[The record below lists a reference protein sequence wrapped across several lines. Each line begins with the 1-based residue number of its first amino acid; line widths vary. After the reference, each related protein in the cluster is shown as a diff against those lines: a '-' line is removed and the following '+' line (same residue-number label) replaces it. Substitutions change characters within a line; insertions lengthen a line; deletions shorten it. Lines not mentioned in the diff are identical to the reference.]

1 MQRLDNNVEK
11 VLGAPSGAVLKV
23 AMKDL
28 QALREEID
36 HLDEQ
41 LWEIVGKRADVVRRV
56 GEWKRQHGEQVI
68 QPERWQQV
76 LQHCQAIAEQHGLS
90 EELVH
95 EVMEAIHKESVRI
108 ES

>member
-1 MQRLDNNVEK
+1 ML
-11 VLGAPSGAVLKV
+11 PHT
-23 AMKDL
+23 DL
-28 QALREEID
+28 TSLRADID
-36 HLDEQ
+36 QLDEQ
-41 LWEIVGKRADVVRRV
+41 LWEIIGQRAEAVRKI

-68 QPERWQQV
+68 QRERWQQV
-76 LQHCQAIAEQHGLS
+76 LQHCQTTAKAHGLS